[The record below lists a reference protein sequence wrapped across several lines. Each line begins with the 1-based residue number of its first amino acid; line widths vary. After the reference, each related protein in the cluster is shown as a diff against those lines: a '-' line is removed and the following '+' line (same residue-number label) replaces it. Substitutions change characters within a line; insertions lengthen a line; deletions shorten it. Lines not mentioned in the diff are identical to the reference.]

1 VAGAKRGPHRFKPEA
16 AAGANDE
23 NFGNGPYYIYPRLP
37 NLAPSGVKPTGPCGP
52 DSLIV
57 AVAAFL
63 VTAKPNKA
71 LYWSFKSFLMMQ

>member
-1 VAGAKRGPHRFKPEA
+1 VAGEKRGPHRFKPEA
-16 AAGANDE
+16 AAGPNDE
-23 NFGNGPYYIYPRLP
+23 NYYIYPRLP
-37 NLAPSGVKPTGPCGP
+37 NVAPSGVKPTGPCGP

-71 LYWSFKSFLMMQ
+71 LYWFFKSFLMVQ